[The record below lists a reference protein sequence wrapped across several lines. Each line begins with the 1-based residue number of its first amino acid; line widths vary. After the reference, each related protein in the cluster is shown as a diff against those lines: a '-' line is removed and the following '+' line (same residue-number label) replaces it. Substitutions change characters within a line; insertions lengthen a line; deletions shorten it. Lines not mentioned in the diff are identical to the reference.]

1 MTSKVQGEG
10 DYESARRYDEKTKR
24 FVEEKT
30 KEGTPLEGS
39 AAEAS
44 DELTPEEKEALS
56 RAKSGS
62 QDKRDADALREAE
75 KRRKPGCGTTAT
87 RASLITAS
95 VVREAVLERRGAR
108 RLLSEEAERCAADH
122 MAGRPHSASGAD
134 GR

>member
-30 KEGTPLEGS
+30 QGGKTLEGS

-44 DELTPEEKEALS
+44 DKLTPEEKAALA

-62 QDKRDADALREAE
+62 QDKRDAAVLREAE
-75 KRRKPGCGTTAT
+75 KK
-87 RASLITAS
+87 
-95 VVREAVLERRGAR
+95 RE
-108 RLLSEEAERCAADH
+108 H
-122 MAGRPHSASGAD
+122 
-134 GR
+134 